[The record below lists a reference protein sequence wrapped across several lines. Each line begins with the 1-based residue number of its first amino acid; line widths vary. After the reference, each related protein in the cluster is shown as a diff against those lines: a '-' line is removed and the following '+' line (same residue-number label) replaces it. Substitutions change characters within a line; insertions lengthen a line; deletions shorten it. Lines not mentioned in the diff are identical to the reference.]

1 VSETSDAWDELIRR
15 TPVTRTELIADLTAL
30 GVEPAGILM
39 VHSSLS
45 SLGFVV
51 GGADTVVT
59 SVIELLGPSGT
70 LVVMTGW
77 EHDAYA
83 FDEWPS
89 AVQEAYRRDPPPFD
103 PEVSEAQAD
112 YGRVPERVRTWPGAR
127 NSTHPECRFTA
138 IGRKAGWI
146 TADQPMDHPYGPGSP
161 LAKLVAANGS
171 VLMLGAPLET
181 ITLFHHAEELANVP
195 DKKIVHY
202 SCPIKTPSGVE
213 WVDIEDI
220 DTSIGAFPYAE
231 VTGERDAFE
240 VIAEEAL
247 AAGVGKSGPVGESTS
262 HLFPAPELVRFAVDW
277 MEKHFGSPQNE
288 GGPR

>member
-1 VSETSDAWDELIRR
+1 VPETADPWEHLIHR
-15 TPVTRTELIADLTAL
+15 TPVTRSDLIRDLKAL
-30 GVEPAGILM
+30 GLEPGGVLT

-45 SLGFVV
+45 SLGFVI
-51 GGADTVVT
+51 GGADTVVA
-59 SVIELLGPSGT
+59 SLLELLGESGT

-77 EHDAYA
+77 EHDTYG
-83 FDEWPS
+83 FDEWPL

-112 YGRVPERVRTWPGAR
+112 YGRIPERIRTWPGAR

-138 IGRKAGWI
+138 IGDRAEWI

-161 LAKLVAANGS
+161 LAKLVEAGGS

-181 ITLFHHAEELANVP
+181 VTLFHYAEELARVAE
-195 DKKIVHY
+195 KKIVHY
-202 SCPIKTPSGVE
+202 SAPLKTPSGVE

-220 DTSIGAFPYAE
+220 DTSIGAFPYAK

-240 VIAEEAL
+240 VIADEAL
-247 AAGVGKSGPVGESTS
+247 AAGVGRAGPVGESTS
-262 HLFPAPELVRFAVDW
+262 HLFSAPELVRFAVAW
-277 MEKHFGSPQNE
+277 MEERFGTANE
-288 GGPR
+288 GTQL